1 LPAILLCL
9 HLLAL
14 GALPRP
20 AAPQAQVRPL
30 AYRWTAAQP
39 LRYSLVA
46 HLTGAIPLFDNPEP
60 VQIDGV
66 LTIIYKATPTA
77 VRPDGSAEMT
87 LRVETAEA
95 EMAGIPLPVPEEDAH
110 KVLDQVVRFAKS
122 GAVVSVKPGLPLPF
136 AVSIPGVD
144 PKRLYCLLF
153 PVVFPEHAVAPGDQ
167 WPYTSELLGGQGSQA
182 SFSGEMVAVKYRPV
196 VSYPASDEL
205 KAELPKRLSLPT
217 EITAKTPVFLKSIF
231 SMDVKQSLD
240 AKKKPT
246 TDPAA
251 VKKTRTGVIKGD
263 GGYTFDKA
271 RGLVTSGV
279 LILSADITE
288 KTVGEPAT
296 PDTPTE
302 MKSAVQAAIYVNLL
316 PPSAKAGTTAKTK
329 AKPTPKRR
337 K

>member
-1 LPAILLCL
+1 LLT
-9 HLLAL
+9 L
-14 GALPRP
+14 GALPHP
-20 AAPQAQVRPL
+20 AAPGVQARL
-30 AYRWTAAQP
+30 LTYRWTAAQP

-110 KVLDQVVRFAKS
+110 KVLDQVVQFAKS
-122 GAVVSVKPGLPLPF
+122 GAVVSVKPGPPLPF

-153 PVVFPEHAVAPGDQ
+153 PVVFPDRAVAPGDQ

-182 SFSGEMVAVKYRPV
+182 SFSGEVVADKYRPT

-205 KAELPKRLSLPT
+205 KAELPKRLALPT
-217 EITAKTPVFLKSIF
+217 EITAKAPVYLKSIF

-246 TDPAA
+246 TDPDA
-251 VKKTRTGVIKGD
+251 VRKTRTGTIRGD

-271 RGLVTSGV
+271 RGLVTSGL
-279 LILSADITE
+279 LILSAEITE
-288 KTVGEPAT
+288 KTLGEPAT

-302 MKSAVQAAIYVNLL
+302 MKSAVQAAIHVHLL
-316 PPSAKAGTTAKTK
+316 PPSAKAGAKAETK
-329 AKPTPKRR
+329 AQATPKRR